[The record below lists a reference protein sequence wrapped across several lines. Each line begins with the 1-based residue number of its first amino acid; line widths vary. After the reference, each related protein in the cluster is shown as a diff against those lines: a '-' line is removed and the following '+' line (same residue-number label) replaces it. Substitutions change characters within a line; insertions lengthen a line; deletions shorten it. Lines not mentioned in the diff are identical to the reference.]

1 MKRAFHIFIIFWV
14 GLFIVSFFTA
24 KTELSLLQRLSYT
37 AVMAGFAA
45 LLSAGGKNSTK
56 SNSPRSK
63 SRQIRVVEIRVPNS
77 PKVLYQIKRS
87 KVYRNLE
94 AAPIYEIK
102 DYKVY
107 RVNSPKVIYTLQD
120 NKVYRNMEPVPILEI
135 RGDKICRPLSPKV
148 VYQMYVRYE

>member
-1 MKRAFHIFIIFWV
+1 
-14 GLFIVSFFTA
+14 
-24 KTELSLLQRLSYT
+24 
-37 AVMAGFAA
+37 MAGFAA

-102 DYKVY
+102 DNKVY